1 MPRSRP
7 LWRLAAH
14 AILFVAALVMVV
26 PLVWIVLTAF
36 KERNEVFSL
45 VPQWLPAHPT
55 FNNFLGVLDA
65 MPFWRY
71 YWNTLVVAFGIL
83 AVQLVTITLAA
94 YAFARMEFPGRDA
107 LFILLLVQL
116 MIAPQSTVIQN
127 YLTVTS
133 LGLLDTKLAI
143 MAPYLASAFGTF
155 LLRQTFKGIP
165 RELEEAAALDG
176 CGGFRFLF
184 HVAIPLALPGYLA
197 FGLVSLTYHWNE
209 FFWPLVVT
217 ETTNARTL
225 TLGLGIFAQTA
236 EGSADWTMLM
246 AMTLMV
252 IAVPLVLFLVFQKRF
267 INSFMQSGLGG

>member
-1 MPRSRP
+1 M
-7 LWRLAAH
+7 
-14 AILFVAALVMVV
+14 IV

-36 KERNEVFSL
+36 KERNEVFSQ

-55 FNNFLGVLDA
+55 FANFFGVLDA

-71 YWNTLVVAFGIL
+71 YWNTIVVAFGL
-83 AVQLVTITLAA
+83 LGLQLVTVTLAA
-94 YAFARMEFPGRDA
+94 YAFARMEFWGRDA
-107 LFILLLVQL
+107 LFIVLLVQL
-116 MIAPQSTVIQN
+116 MIAPQSTVVQN
-127 YLTVTS
+127 YITVTR

-143 MAPYLASAFGTF
+143 MAPYLASAYGTF

-165 RELEEAAALDG
+165 KELEEAAALDG
-176 CGGFRFLF
+176 CGGIRFLW
-184 HVAIPLALPGYLA
+184 HVALPLALPGYLA
-197 FGLVSLTYHWNE
+197 FGLVSITYHWNE

-217 ETTNARTL
+217 ETTNSRTL

-252 IAVPLVLFLVFQKRF
+252 IAVPLVVFLIFQRRF

>member
-1 MPRSRP
+1 MRSRTG
-7 LWRLAAH
+7 WSLAVH
-14 AILFVAALVMVV
+14 VILALAGLLMIV

-36 KERNEVFSL
+36 KERNEVFSQI
-45 VPQWLPAHPT
+45 PQWLPSHPT
-55 FNNFLGVLDA
+55 VANFLGVLDA

-71 YWNTLVVAFGIL
+71 YWNTIVVAFGLL
-83 AVQLVTITLAA
+83 ALQLVTVTLAA
-94 YAFARMEFPGRDA
+94 YAFARMDFWGRDV
-107 LFILLLVQL
+107 LFVLLLVQL
-116 MIAPQSTVIQN
+116 MIAPQSTVVQN
-127 YLTVTS
+127 YITVTR

-143 MAPYLASAFGTF
+143 MAPYLASAYGTF

-165 RELEEAAALDG
+165 KELEEAAALDG
-176 CGGFRFLF
+176 CGGVRFLL

-197 FGLVSLTYHWNE
+197 FGLVSITYHWNE

-217 ETTNARTL
+217 ETTNSRTL

-252 IAVPLVLFLVFQKRF
+252 IAVPLVVFLIFQRRF

>member
-1 MPRSRP
+1 MRSRP
-7 LWRLAAH
+7 LWRLTVHGLLLLAT
-14 AILFVAALVMVV
+14 LVMVV
-26 PLVWIVLTAF
+26 PLVWIILTAF

-94 YAFARMEFPGRDA
+94 YAFARMEFWGRDV

-165 RELEEAAALDG
+165 KELEEAAALDG
-176 CGGFRFLF
+176 CGGFRFLTY
-184 HVAIPLALPGYLA
+184 VAVPLALPGYLA

-217 ETTNARTL
+217 ESTKARTL

-252 IAVPLVLFLVFQKRF
+252 IAIPLTLFLVFQKRF

>member
-1 MPRSRP
+1 MRSRNG
-7 LWRLAAH
+7 WSLAVHVTLA
-14 AILFVAALVMVV
+14 VAGLVMIV
-26 PLVWIVLTAF
+26 PLLWIILTAF
-36 KERNEVFSL
+36 KERNEVFSQI
-45 VPQWLPAHPT
+45 PQWLPAHPT
-55 FNNFLGVLDA
+55 FANFFGVLDA

-71 YWNTLVVAFGIL
+71 YWNTIVVAFGLL
-83 AVQLVTITLAA
+83 ALQLVTVTLAA
-94 YAFARMEFPGRDA
+94 YAFARMEFWGRDV

-116 MIAPQSTVIQN
+116 MIAPQSTVVQN
-127 YLTVTS
+127 YITVTR

-143 MAPYLASAFGTF
+143 MAPYLASAYGTF

-165 RELEEAAALDG
+165 KELEEAAALDG
-176 CGGFRFLF
+176 CGGIRFLL

-197 FGLVSLTYHWNE
+197 FGLVSITYHWNE

-217 ETTNARTL
+217 ETTNSRTL

-252 IAVPLVLFLVFQKRF
+252 IAVPLAVFLVFQRRF

>member
-1 MPRSRP
+1 MRSRAAWSP
-7 LWRLAAH
+7 AVHVMLA
-14 AILFVAALVMVV
+14 LAALVMIV

-36 KERNEVFSL
+36 KERNEVFSQI
-45 VPQWLPAHPT
+45 PQWLPAHPT
-55 FNNFLGVLDA
+55 FANFLGVLDA
-65 MPFWRY
+65 MPFWKY
-71 YWNTLVVAFGIL
+71 YWNTIVVAFGLL
-83 AVQLVTITLAA
+83 ALQLVTVTLAA
-94 YAFARMEFPGRDA
+94 YAFARMDFWGRDV
-107 LFILLLVQL
+107 LFVLLLVQL
-116 MIAPQSTVIQN
+116 MIAPQSTVVQN
-127 YLTVTS
+127 YITVTR

-143 MAPYLASAFGTF
+143 MAPYLASAYGTF

-165 RELEEAAALDG
+165 KELEEAAALDG
-176 CGGFRFLF
+176 CGGIRFLL

-197 FGLVSLTYHWNE
+197 FGLVSITYHWNE

-217 ETTNARTL
+217 ETTNSRTL

-252 IAVPLVLFLVFQKRF
+252 IAVPLVAFLIFQRRF

>member
-1 MPRSRP
+1 MRSRP
-7 LWRLAAH
+7 LWRVTVH
-14 AILFVAALVMVV
+14 AVLFGGALVMVM
-26 PLVWIVLTAF
+26 PLIWIVLTAF
-36 KERNEVFSL
+36 KERNEIFSL

-94 YAFARMEFPGRDA
+94 YAFARMEFWGRDV

-116 MIAPQSTVIQN
+116 MIAPQSTVVQN
-127 YLTVTS
+127 YITVTR

-165 RELEEAAALDG
+165 MELEEAAALDG
-176 CGGFRFLF
+176 CGGFRFLL

-217 ETTNARTL
+217 ETTRSRTL
-225 TLGLGIFAQTA
+225 TLGLGIFAQTT

-246 AMTLMV
+246 AATLMV
-252 IAVPLVLFLVFQKRF
+252 IAVPLGLFLVFQKRF

>member
-1 MPRSRP
+1 MRSRAAWSP
-7 LWRLAAH
+7 AVHFILA
-14 AILFVAALVMVV
+14 LAALVMIV
-26 PLVWIVLTAF
+26 PLVWIILTAF
-36 KERNEVFSL
+36 KERNEVFSQ
-45 VPQWLPAHPT
+45 VPQWLPAQPT
-55 FNNFLGVLDA
+55 FGNFFGVLDA
-65 MPFWRY
+65 MPFWQY
-71 YWNTLVVAFGIL
+71 YWNTIVVAFGLL
-83 AVQLVTITLAA
+83 ALQLVTVTLAA
-94 YAFARMEFPGRDA
+94 YAFARMEFWGRDV

-116 MIAPQSTVIQN
+116 MIAPQSTVVQN
-127 YLTVTS
+127 YITVTR

-143 MAPYLASAFGTF
+143 MAPYLASAYGTF

-165 RELEEAAALDG
+165 KELEEAAALDG
-176 CGGFRFLF
+176 CGGIRFLL

-197 FGLVSLTYHWNE
+197 FGLVSITYHWNE

-217 ETTNARTL
+217 ETTNSRTL

-252 IAVPLVLFLVFQKRF
+252 IAVPLVVFLIFQRRF

>member
-1 MPRSRP
+1 MPSRP
-7 LWRLAAH
+7 PWRPAVHALLSAAS
-14 AILFVAALVMVV
+14 LVMVV

-36 KERNEVFSL
+36 KERNEVFSQI
-45 VPQWLPAHPT
+45 PQWLPAHPT
-55 FNNFLGVLDA
+55 FKNFLGVLDA
-65 MPFWRY
+65 MPFWHY
-71 YWNTLVVAFGIL
+71 YWNTLVVAFGLL

-94 YAFARMEFPGRDA
+94 YAFARMEFRGRDFF
-107 LFILLLVQL
+107 FILLLVQL

-127 YLTVTS
+127 YITVTRV
-133 LGLLDTKLAI
+133 GLLDTKLAI
-143 MAPYLASAFGTF
+143 MAPYLASAYGTF

-165 RELEEAAALDG
+165 KELEEAAALDG
-176 CGGFRFLF
+176 CGNFRFLL

-197 FGLVSLTYHWNE
+197 FGLVSITYHWNE

-217 ETTNARTL
+217 ETAKSRTL
-225 TLGLGIFAQTA
+225 TLGLGVFAQTA

-252 IAVPLVLFLVFQKRF
+252 IAVPLIVFLVFQRRF

>member
-1 MPRSRP
+1 MRSRSG
-7 LWRLAAH
+7 WRSAVHVILGLAS
-14 AILFVAALVMVV
+14 LVMIV
-26 PLVWIVLTAF
+26 PLVWIVVTAF
-36 KERNEVFSL
+36 KERNEVFSQI
-45 VPQWLPAHPT
+45 PKWLPAHPT
-55 FNNFLGVLDA
+55 FNNFAGVLDA
-65 MPFWRY
+65 MPFWQY
-71 YWNTLVVAFGIL
+71 YWNTIVVAFGLL
-83 AVQLVTITLAA
+83 AIQLVTVTLAA
-94 YAFARMEFPGRDA
+94 YAFARMEFWGRDV

-116 MIAPQSTVIQN
+116 MIAPQSTVVQN
-127 YLTVTS
+127 YITVTR

-143 MAPYLASAFGTF
+143 MAPYLASAYGTF

-165 RELEEAAALDG
+165 KELEEAAALDG
-176 CGGFRFLF
+176 CGGIRFLL

-197 FGLVSLTYHWNE
+197 FGLVSITYHWNE

-217 ETTNARTL
+217 ESTGSRTL

-252 IAVPLVLFLVFQKRF
+252 IAVPLAVFLIFQRKF

>member
-1 MPRSRP
+1 MRNRP
-7 LWRLAAH
+7 SWTVAVHVLLLAASL
-14 AILFVAALVMVV
+14 AMVV
-26 PLVWIVLTAF
+26 PLLWIILTAF
-36 KERNEVFSL
+36 KERNEVFSQ

-55 FNNFLGVLDA
+55 FKNFLGVLDA

-71 YWNTLVVAFGIL
+71 YWNTIVVAFGLL
-83 AVQLVTITLAA
+83 AMQLVTITLAA
-94 YAFARMEFPGRDA
+94 YAFARMQFWGRDV

-127 YLTVTS
+127 YITVTR

-143 MAPYLASAFGTF
+143 MAPYLASAYGTF

-165 RELEEAAALDG
+165 KELEEAAALDG
-176 CGGFRFLF
+176 CGTLRFLL

-197 FGLVSLTYHWNE
+197 FGLVSITYHWNE

-217 ETTNARTL
+217 ETTASRTL

-252 IAVPLVLFLVFQKRF
+252 IAVPLAAFLLFQRRF

>member
-1 MPRSRP
+1 MRSRAAWSP
-7 LWRLAAH
+7 AAH
-14 AILFVAALVMVV
+14 VILALAALVMIV

-36 KERNEVFSL
+36 KERNEVFSQ

-55 FNNFLGVLDA
+55 FANFLGVLDA
-65 MPFWRY
+65 MPFWQY
-71 YWNTLVVAFGIL
+71 YWNTIVVAFGLL
-83 AVQLVTITLAA
+83 ALQLVTVTLAA
-94 YAFARMEFPGRDA
+94 YAFARMQFWGRDV

-116 MIAPQSTVIQN
+116 MIAPQSTVVQN
-127 YLTVTS
+127 YITVTR

-143 MAPYLASAFGTF
+143 MAPYLASAYGTF

-165 RELEEAAALDG
+165 KELEEAAALDG
-176 CGGFRFLF
+176 CGTFRFLL

-197 FGLVSLTYHWNE
+197 FGLVSITYHWNE

-217 ETTNARTL
+217 ETARSRTL
-225 TLGLGIFAQTA
+225 TLGLGVFAQTA

-252 IAVPLVLFLVFQKRF
+252 IAVPLITFLVFQRRF

>member
-1 MPRSRP
+1 MRSRP
-7 LWRLAAH
+7 LWRVTVH
-14 AILFVAALVMVV
+14 AVLFGGALVMVM
-26 PLVWIVLTAF
+26 PLIWIVLTAF
-36 KERNEVFSL
+36 KERNEIFSL

-94 YAFARMEFPGRDA
+94 YAFARMEFWGRDV

-116 MIAPQSTVIQN
+116 MIAPQSTVVQN
-127 YLTVTS
+127 YITVTR

-165 RELEEAAALDG
+165 MELEEAAALDG
-176 CGGFRFLF
+176 CGGFRFLL

-217 ETTNARTL
+217 ETTRSRTL
-225 TLGLGIFAQTA
+225 TLGLGIFAQTT

-246 AMTLMV
+246 AATLMV
-252 IAVPLVLFLVFQKRF
+252 IAVPLGLFLIFQKRF

>member
-1 MPRSRP
+1 MRSRSS
-7 LWRLAAH
+7 WSLAVH
-14 AILFVAALVMVV
+14 ALLLAAALVMVV

-36 KERNEVFSL
+36 KERNEVFSQ
-45 VPQWLPAHPT
+45 VPQWLPGHPT

-71 YWNTLVVAFGIL
+71 YWNTIVVAFGIL
-83 AVQLVTITLAA
+83 AIQVVTITLAA
-94 YAFARMEFPGRDA
+94 YAFARMQFWGRDV

-127 YLTVTS
+127 YITVTR

-176 CGGFRFLF
+176 CGTLRFLLY
-184 HVAIPLALPGYLA
+184 VAIPLALPGYLA
-197 FGLVSLTYHWNE
+197 FGLVSITYHWNE

-217 ETTNARTL
+217 ETTGSRTL

-252 IAVPLVLFLVFQKRF
+252 IAVPLAAFLLFQRRF

>member
-1 MPRSRP
+1 MRSRTR
-7 LWRLAAH
+7 WSLAVH
-14 AILFVAALVMVV
+14 VILALAGLLMIV

-36 KERNEVFSL
+36 KERNEVFSQ

-55 FNNFLGVLDA
+55 FANFLGVLDA
-65 MPFWRY
+65 MPFWTY
-71 YWNTLVVAFGIL
+71 YWNTMVVAFGL
-83 AVQLVTITLAA
+83 LGLQLVTVTLAA
-94 YAFARMEFPGRDA
+94 YAFARMEFWGRDV

-116 MIAPQSTVIQN
+116 MIAPQSTVVQN
-127 YLTVTS
+127 YITVTR

-143 MAPYLASAFGTF
+143 MAPYLASAYGTF

-165 RELEEAAALDG
+165 KELEEAAALDG
-176 CGGFRFLF
+176 CGGIRFLL

-197 FGLVSLTYHWNE
+197 FGLVSITYHWNE

-217 ETTNARTL
+217 ETTNSRTL

-252 IAVPLVLFLVFQKRF
+252 IAVPLVVFLIFQRRF

>member
-1 MPRSRP
+1 MRSRAAWSP
-7 LWRLAAH
+7 AVHVMLA
-14 AILFVAALVMVV
+14 LAALVMIV

-36 KERNEVFSL
+36 KERNEVFSQI
-45 VPQWLPAHPT
+45 PQWLPAHPT
-55 FNNFLGVLDA
+55 FANFLGVLDA

-71 YWNTLVVAFGIL
+71 YWNTIVVAFGLL
-83 AVQLVTITLAA
+83 ALQLVTVTLAA
-94 YAFARMEFPGRDA
+94 YAFARMDFWGRDV
-107 LFILLLVQL
+107 LFVLLLVQL
-116 MIAPQSTVIQN
+116 MIAPQSTVVQN
-127 YLTVTS
+127 YITVTR

-143 MAPYLASAFGTF
+143 MAPYLASAYGTF

-165 RELEEAAALDG
+165 KELEEAAELDG
-176 CGGFRFLF
+176 CGGIRFLL

-197 FGLVSLTYHWNE
+197 FGLVSITYHWNE

-217 ETTNARTL
+217 ETTNSRTL

-252 IAVPLVLFLVFQKRF
+252 IAVPLVVFLIFQRRF

>member
-1 MPRSRP
+1 MRSRTAWSP
-7 LWRLAAH
+7 AVHVILALAAL
-14 AILFVAALVMVV
+14 AMIV

-36 KERNEVFSL
+36 KERNVVFSQI
-45 VPQWLPAHPT
+45 PQWLPAQPT
-55 FNNFLGVLDA
+55 FTNFLGVLDA
-65 MPFWRY
+65 MPFWQY
-71 YWNTLVVAFGIL
+71 YWNTIAVSFGLL
-83 AVQLVTITLAA
+83 AIQLVTVTLAA
-94 YAFARMEFPGRDA
+94 YAFARMTFPGRDL

-116 MIAPQSTVIQN
+116 MIAPQSTVVQN
-127 YLTVTS
+127 YITVTR

-143 MAPYLASAFGTF
+143 MAPYLASAYGTF

-165 RELEEAAALDG
+165 KELEEAAALDG
-176 CGGFRFLF
+176 CGGIRFLL

-197 FGLVSLTYHWNE
+197 FGLVSITYHWNE

-217 ETTNARTL
+217 ETTKSRTL

-252 IAVPLVLFLVFQKRF
+252 IAVPLIVFLVFQRRF

>member
-1 MPRSRP
+1 MRSRSGWSFTVHA
-7 LWRLAAH
+7 LLLA
-14 AILFVAALVMVV
+14 AALVMVV

-36 KERNEVFSL
+36 KERNEVFSQ

-71 YWNTLVVAFGIL
+71 YWNTIVVAFGIL
-83 AVQLVTITLAA
+83 AIQVVTITLAA
-94 YAFARMEFPGRDA
+94 YAFARMQFWGRDV

-127 YLTVTS
+127 YITVTR

-165 RELEEAAALDG
+165 KELEEAAALDG
-176 CGGFRFLF
+176 CGTLRFLLY
-184 HVAIPLALPGYLA
+184 VAIPLALPGYLA
-197 FGLVSLTYHWNE
+197 FGLVSITYHWNE

-217 ETTNARTL
+217 ETTASRTL

-252 IAVPLVLFLVFQKRF
+252 IAVPLAAFLLFQRRF

>member
-1 MPRSRP
+1 MRSRP
-7 LWRLAAH
+7 GWALAVH
-14 AILFVAALVMVV
+14 VLLLMAALVMVV

-36 KERNEVFSL
+36 KERNEVFSQI
-45 VPQWLPAHPT
+45 PQWLPAHPT
-55 FNNFLGVLDA
+55 FKNFLGVLDA

-71 YWNTLVVAFGIL
+71 YWNTIVVAFGIL
-83 AVQLVTITLAA
+83 AIQVVTITLAA
-94 YAFARMEFPGRDA
+94 YAFARMQFWGRDV
-107 LFILLLVQL
+107 LFVLLLVQL

-127 YLTVTS
+127 YITVTR

-165 RELEEAAALDG
+165 KELEEAAALDG
-176 CGGFRFLF
+176 CGTLRFLL

-197 FGLVSLTYHWNE
+197 FGLVSLTFHWNE

-217 ETTNARTL
+217 ETTGSRTL

-252 IAVPLVLFLVFQKRF
+252 IAVPLGAFLLFQRRF

>member
-1 MPRSRP
+1 MRSRAAWSP
-7 LWRLAAH
+7 AAH
-14 AILFVAALVMVV
+14 VILALAALVMIV

-36 KERNEVFSL
+36 KERNEVFSQI
-45 VPQWLPAHPT
+45 PQWLPVHPT
-55 FNNFLGVLDA
+55 FTNFLGVLDA
-65 MPFWRY
+65 MPFWQY
-71 YWNTLVVAFGIL
+71 YWNTIAVAFGLL
-83 AVQLVTITLAA
+83 AIQVVTVTLAA
-94 YAFARMEFPGRDA
+94 YAFARMEFWGRDV

-116 MIAPQSTVIQN
+116 MIAPQSTVVQN
-127 YLTVTS
+127 YITVTR

-143 MAPYLASAFGTF
+143 MAPYLASAYGTF

-165 RELEEAAALDG
+165 KELEEAAALDG
-176 CGGFRFLF
+176 CGGIRFLL

-197 FGLVSLTYHWNE
+197 FGLVSITYHWNE

-217 ETTNARTL
+217 ETTRSRTL

-252 IAVPLVLFLVFQKRF
+252 IAVPLIVFLVFQKRF

>member
-1 MPRSRP
+1 MRSRP
-7 LWRLAAH
+7 LWRVSVH
-14 AILFVAALVMVV
+14 AILFGASIVMVV

-36 KERNEVFSL
+36 KERNEVFSQ

-65 MPFWRY
+65 MPFWQY
-71 YWNTLVVAFGIL
+71 YWNTLVVAFGLL
-83 AVQLVTITLAA
+83 AIQLVTITLAA
-94 YAFARMEFPGRDA
+94 HAFARLEFPGRDI

-127 YLTVTS
+127 YITVTR
-133 LGLLDTKLAI
+133 LGLLDTRLGI

-165 RELEEAAALDG
+165 KELEEAAALDG
-176 CGGFRFLF
+176 CGGLRFLV
-184 HVAIPLALPGYLA
+184 HIAIPLALPAYLA
-197 FGLVSLTYHWNE
+197 FGLVSITYHWNE

-217 ETTNARTL
+217 ETTKARTL
-225 TLGLGIFAQTA
+225 TLGLGIFAQTT
-236 EGSADWTMLM
+236 EGSADWTLLM

-252 IAVPLVLFLVFQKRF
+252 IAVPLVLFLIFERRF
-267 INSFMQSGLGG
+267 INSFMRSGIGGG

>member
-1 MPRSRP
+1 MRDRRP
-7 LWRLAAH
+7 WRVVVHLLLLGASLA
-14 AILFVAALVMVV
+14 MVV
-26 PLVWIVLTAF
+26 PLLWIVLTAF
-36 KERNEVFSL
+36 KERNEVFSQI
-45 VPQWLPAHPT
+45 PQWLPAHPT

-65 MPFWRY
+65 MPFWLY
-71 YWNTLVVAFGIL
+71 YWNTIAVAFGLL
-83 AVQLVTITLAA
+83 AIQLVTVTLAA
-94 YAFARMEFPGRDA
+94 YAFARMNFWGRDVF
-107 LFILLLVQL
+107 FILLLVQL
-116 MIAPQSTVIQN
+116 MIAPQSTVVQN
-127 YLTVTS
+127 YITVTR

-143 MAPYLASAFGTF
+143 MAPYLASAYGTF

-165 RELEEAAALDG
+165 KELEEAAALDG
-176 CGGFRFLF
+176 CGTFRFLL

-197 FGLVSLTYHWNE
+197 FGLVSITYHWNE

-217 ETTNARTL
+217 ETTNSRTL

-252 IAVPLVLFLVFQKRF
+252 IAVPLVTFLIFQRRF

>member
-1 MPRSRP
+1 MRSRAAWSP
-7 LWRLAAH
+7 AVHVILA
-14 AILFVAALVMVV
+14 LAALVMIV
-26 PLVWIVLTAF
+26 PLIWIILTAF
-36 KERNEVFSL
+36 KERNEVFSQI
-45 VPQWLPAHPT
+45 PQWLPAHPT
-55 FNNFLGVLDA
+55 FANFFGVLDA
-65 MPFWRY
+65 MPFWQY
-71 YWNTLVVAFGIL
+71 YWNTIVVAFGLL
-83 AVQLVTITLAA
+83 AIQLVTVTLAA
-94 YAFARMEFPGRDA
+94 YAFARMEFWGRDV

-116 MIAPQSTVIQN
+116 MIAPQSTVVQN
-127 YLTVTS
+127 YITVTR

-143 MAPYLASAFGTF
+143 MAPYLASAYGTF

-165 RELEEAAALDG
+165 KELEEAAALDG
-176 CGGFRFLF
+176 CGGIRFLL

-197 FGLVSLTYHWNE
+197 FGLVSITYHWNE

-217 ETTNARTL
+217 ETTNSRTL

-252 IAVPLVLFLVFQKRF
+252 IAVPLVVFLIFQRRF

>member
-1 MPRSRP
+1 MRSRTG
-7 LWRLAAH
+7 WRLAVH
-14 AILFVAALVMVV
+14 GSLALAGLLMIV

-36 KERNEVFSL
+36 KERNEVFSQ

-55 FNNFLGVLDA
+55 FANFFGVLDA

-71 YWNTLVVAFGIL
+71 YWNTIVVAFGL
-83 AVQLVTITLAA
+83 LGLQLVTVTLAA
-94 YAFARMEFPGRDA
+94 YAFARMEFWGRDA
-107 LFILLLVQL
+107 LFIVLLVQL
-116 MIAPQSTVIQN
+116 MIAPQSTVVQN
-127 YLTVTS
+127 YITVTR

-143 MAPYLASAFGTF
+143 MAPYLASAYGTF

-165 RELEEAAALDG
+165 KELEEAAALDG
-176 CGGFRFLF
+176 CGGIRFLW
-184 HVAIPLALPGYLA
+184 HVALPLALPGYLA
-197 FGLVSLTYHWNE
+197 FGLVSITYHWNE

-217 ETTNARTL
+217 ETTNSRTL

-252 IAVPLVLFLVFQKRF
+252 IAVPLVVFLIFQRRF

>member
-1 MPRSRP
+1 MRRRSGWS
-7 LWRLAAH
+7 LAVHATLAA
-14 AILFVAALVMVV
+14 AGLVMVV
-26 PLVWIVLTAF
+26 PLVWIMLTAF
-36 KERNEVFSL
+36 KERNEVFSQI
-45 VPQWLPAHPT
+45 PQWLPAHPT
-55 FNNFLGVLDA
+55 FANFLGVLDA

-71 YWNTLVVAFGIL
+71 YWNTIVVAFGLL
-83 AVQLVTITLAA
+83 ALQLVTVTLAA
-94 YAFARMEFPGRDA
+94 YAFARMEFWGRDV

-116 MIAPQSTVIQN
+116 MIAPQSTVVQN
-127 YLTVTS
+127 YITVTR

-143 MAPYLASAFGTF
+143 MAPYLASAYGTF

-165 RELEEAAALDG
+165 KELEEAAALDG
-176 CGGFRFLF
+176 CGGIRFLL

-197 FGLVSLTYHWNE
+197 FGLVSITYHWNE

-217 ETTNARTL
+217 ETTNSRTL

-252 IAVPLVLFLVFQKRF
+252 IAVPLVVFLIFQRRF

>member
-1 MPRSRP
+1 MRSRP
-7 LWRLAAH
+7 AWSFAVHVLLLA
-14 AILFVAALVMVV
+14 AALVMVV

-36 KERNEVFSL
+36 KERNEVFSQI
-45 VPQWLPAHPT
+45 PQWLPAHPT
-55 FNNFLGVLDA
+55 FKNFLGVLDA

-71 YWNTLVVAFGIL
+71 YWNTIVVAFGIL
-83 AVQLVTITLAA
+83 AIQLVTITLAA
-94 YAFARMEFPGRDA
+94 YAFARMQFWGRDV

-127 YLTVTS
+127 YITVTR

-165 RELEEAAALDG
+165 KELEEAAALDG
-176 CGGFRFLF
+176 CGTLRFLSY
-184 HVAIPLALPGYLA
+184 VAIPLALPGYLA
-197 FGLVSLTYHWNE
+197 FGLVSITYHWNE

-217 ETTNARTL
+217 ETTGSRTL

-252 IAVPLVLFLVFQKRF
+252 IAVPLAAFLLFQRRF